1 MKKELFPNA
10 QQGGETSGAF
20 EREFRFFQ
28 QSYASLVRM
37 QDKIVDGDDP
47 LRFRNLYLQNH
58 DVEQGLFENCNAQE
72 IEELI
77 RRKDLE
83 DWILDTEFLKA

>member
-1 MKKELFPNA
+1 MKKELFPKA
-10 QQGGETSGAF
+10 QQGGDTSSAF

-58 DVEQGLFENCNAQE
+58 DVEKGLFENCNAQE